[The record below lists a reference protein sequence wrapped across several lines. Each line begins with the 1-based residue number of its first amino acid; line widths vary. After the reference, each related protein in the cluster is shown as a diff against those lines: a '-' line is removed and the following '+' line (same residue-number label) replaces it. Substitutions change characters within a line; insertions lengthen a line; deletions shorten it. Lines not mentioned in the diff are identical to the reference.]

1 MTVHTTATTI
11 RTQAQSSPN
20 PLSRVYRAASNS
32 NRTLWATQ
40 GVLALIFL
48 FAGVSK
54 LVMSAESLTQDTDFP
69 VAFLRFIGVCETLG
83 AVGLILPGVLRIRR
97 ELTPLAAA
105 GLVII
110 MVGAVATTVV
120 TMGVAPAAMPFI
132 VGLVCAFVATNRGRK
147 LARAR

>member
-1 MTVHTTATTI
+1 VTIQTTARTI
-11 RTQAQSSPN
+11 RTSSQASGN
-20 PLSRVYRAASNS
+20 PVGRLYHAASNS
-32 NRTLWATQ
+32 SRTLWATQ
-40 GVLALIFL
+40 GALAVIFL

-83 AVGLILPGVLRIRR
+83 AVGLILPGMLRIRR

-105 GLVII
+105 GLVVI

-120 TMGVAPAAMPFI
+120 TMGVAPASIPLAVGCAAAFI
-132 VGLVCAFVATNRGRK
+132 ATS
-147 LARAR
+147 RARQLA